1 MITGEHQAVM
11 LAQAVDAL
19 NITGERANGVYVDGT
34 FGRGGHSRRILEL
47 LGSGGRLIALDRDA
61 DAIRAGESINDQRFK
76 LIHGWFGEL
85 GALLTGAGAGAGA
98 GVAKVDGILLD
109 LGVSSPQLDD
119 AARGFSFRFDAPLD
133 MRMDISRGMSAA
145 QTAYWENVLAKAV
158 EADEWNKMLEA
169 DQLSGG
175 FLKSADTRAY
185 LRAQQDELRTIMT
198 DLGLV
203 R

>member
-1 MITGEHQAVM
+1 MITGEHHAVM

-109 LGVSSPQLDD
+109 LGVSSP
-119 AARGFSFRFDAPLD
+119 
-133 MRMDISRGMSAA
+133 
-145 QTAYWENVLAKAV
+145 
-158 EADEWNKMLEA
+158 
-169 DQLSGG
+169 
-175 FLKSADTRAY
+175 
-185 LRAQQDELRTIMT
+185 
-198 DLGLV
+198 
-203 R
+203 